1 MLKKNFNRILEMTL
15 EEYGS
20 ILKSQ
25 GDRPLDE
32 FRDALNNEGE
42 SANRFFLN
50 WSIVNLSVVYHE
62 RGLGRKMTAEEINS
76 HGASLDL
83 GLEHY

>member
-1 MLKKNFNRILEMTL
+1 MTL
-15 EEYGS
+15 EEYDA

-32 FRDALNNEGE
+32 FRDTLNNEGKD
-42 SANRFFLN
+42 AKRFVMS
-50 WSIVNLSVVYHE
+50 WSTVNLSVVYHE
-62 RGLGRKMTAEEINS
+62 RGLSRQMTAEKIKA
-76 HGASLDL
+76 HAASLGL